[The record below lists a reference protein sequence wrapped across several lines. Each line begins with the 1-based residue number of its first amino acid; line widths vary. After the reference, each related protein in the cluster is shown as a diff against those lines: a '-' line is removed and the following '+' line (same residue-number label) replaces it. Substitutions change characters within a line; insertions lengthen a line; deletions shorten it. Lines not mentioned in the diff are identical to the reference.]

1 MTRKLLWGIIVVLFI
16 TNLTSLLVWVS
27 TKEQSLTSST
37 NKLTPVVEATE
48 EPVALVGEEKVHH
61 GEWMATLQ
69 EQHGKD
75 ILMNMIDKQVVF
87 NLANEYE
94 IEVSSK
100 LIQRELALMETM
112 LPVMEEKE
120 IEEKRKQWEDDVRYR
135 YYLEDLLT
143 KDIGISEKEINTFY
157 EDHKDQYEFR
167 TTYQLSHIVVPSEE
181 VAMKIKEELDNGAKF
196 SMLAR
201 EYTEDTFTKDK
212 GGYLGYFSDESQ
224 YLPSLYYDQAES
236 LSSGSFSEPF
246 RTHQGYVLLQL
257 HRTLPSITFTYEE
270 IKEQIKR
277 EIALDYVSDS
287 LSARPLWKEVGVD
300 WIYGD

>member
-27 TKEQSLTSST
+27 TKEQTSTSST
-37 NKLTPVVEATE
+37 SKMTPVVEATE
-48 EPVALVGEEKVHH
+48 EPVALVGEEKLHH
-61 GEWMATLQ
+61 EEWMATLQ

-75 ILMNMIDKQVVF
+75 ILMDMIDKQVVF
-87 NLANEYE
+87 NLASEYDIE
-94 IEVSSK
+94 ITSK

-135 YYLEDLLT
+135 YYLEELLT
-143 KDIGISEKEINTFY
+143 KDIGISEKEIKTFY

-167 TTYQLSHIVVPSEE
+167 HTYQLSHIVVPSEE
-181 VAMKIKEELDNGAKF
+181 TAMKVKEELDGGAKF

-201 EYTEDTFTKDK
+201 EYTEDEFTKGK

-236 LSSGSFSEPF
+236 LSPGSFSEPF
-246 RTHQGYVLLQL
+246 RTDQGYVLLQM

-270 IKEQIKR
+270 IKKQIKR